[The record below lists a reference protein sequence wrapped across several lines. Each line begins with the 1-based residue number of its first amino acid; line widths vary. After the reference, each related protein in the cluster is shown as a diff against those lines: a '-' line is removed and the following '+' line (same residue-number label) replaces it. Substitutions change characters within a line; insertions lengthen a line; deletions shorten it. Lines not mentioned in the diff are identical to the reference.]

1 MFVRRGLHLGGLLRM
16 ARKILAYD
24 LMCVAVAALG
34 LLVGS
39 APIWLLLPIG
49 LSSQIASEAVALCLT
64 LILALFCP
72 SASSGRHTLKLFPKA
87 KIKVPHKALDR
98 SADRDWRYSI
108 PDRPSRQSALEPRAR
123 NFGRSWFNSCR
134 RHRLGFAC

>member
-1 MFVRRGLHLGGLLRM
+1 M

-49 LSSQIASEAVALCLT
+49 LSSQSASEAVALCLT
-64 LILALFCP
+64 LILALF
-72 SASSGRHTLKLFPKA
+72 ALLLAAADTHSSFFRKRKSKSL
-87 KIKVPHKALDR
+87 I
-98 SADRDWRYSI
+98 
-108 PDRPSRQSALEPRAR
+108 
-123 NFGRSWFNSCR
+123 R
-134 RHRLGFAC
+134 R